1 LGKIAGAIVLLITVV
16 AVVLFSRGPTPS
28 ALPPVVGQALQANV
42 AAQEP
47 SSESPAAQ
55 RPVEQ
60 PAAPKP
66 QEAKPMPVA
75 SAPDVPKSPSGA
87 VPAPAKIV
95 VAVAATSAPSS
106 AIETKSA
113 VPASPAVF
121 AKTNSEPVVVQG
133 ENPGKS
139 ASDVF
144 VISEEPVILFKKNRN
159 DPGEGTRIELL
170 QDGKK
175 NIPITSKELLR
186 VAKGHDVRVFYQ
198 GRKVSPN
205 TVANGTW
212 LRFEPRLPGTA
223 SDTQ

>member
-1 LGKIAGAIVLLITVV
+1 
-16 AVVLFSRGPTPS
+16 
-28 ALPPVVGQALQANV
+28 
-42 AAQEP
+42 
-47 SSESPAAQ
+47 
-55 RPVEQ
+55 
-60 PAAPKP
+60 
-66 QEAKPMPVA
+66 
-75 SAPDVPKSPSGA
+75 
-87 VPAPAKIV
+87 
-95 VAVAATSAPSS
+95 
-106 AIETKSA
+106 
-113 VPASPAVF
+113 
-121 AKTNSEPVVVQG
+121 
-133 ENPGKS
+133 
-139 ASDVF
+139 